1 MNVLV
6 VGASRGLGLGFA
18 NRLRARGARVVGASR
33 TAGSGPDALQLDV
46 TDERSVAA
54 AAAQLAGLGITLDLI
69 LVTSGMLHEAGH
81 GPEKSLGQV
90 DPERLLRSFAVN
102 TVGPLL
108 VAKHFLPLMVKTRPR
123 FVVLSARLG
132 SVGDNRLGGWYGY
145 RASKAA
151 LNMCVRNIAIELE
164 RRSGGGVAMVL
175 HPGTVATGLS
185 EPFADPSRH
194 VVFTVDEAVG
204 HLLPLIDAATAA
216 DSGRFFAWDGTEIPW

>member
-18 NRLRARGARVVGASR
+18 NRLRARGARVIGASR
-33 TAGSGPDALQLDV
+33 TAGSGPDALPLDV

-54 AAAQLAGLGITLDLI
+54 AAAQLAGLGVALDLI

-123 FVVLSARLG
+123 FVVLSARVG

-151 LNMCVRNIAIELE
+151 LNMGVRNIAIELE
-164 RRSGGGVAMVL
+164 RRGGGGVAMLL
-175 HPGTVATGLS
+175 HPGTVATALS
-185 EPFADPSRH
+185 EPFADPRH
-194 VVFTVDEAVG
+194 HKVFTVEEAVG
-204 HLLPLIDAATAA
+204 FLLPLIDAAAA
-216 DSGRFFAWDGTEIPW
+216 AQSGRFFAWDGAEIPW